1 MIKLPPF
8 ATTAAALF
16 LSWSAAFAPLPDEPV
31 HRWAERT
38 TTLTQYTE
46 NKGEYS
52 TTLTP
57 FVREWLECFRDPSV
71 VETTLV
77 TGSQVAKT
85 QSELIGLAW
94 SIKHR
99 PVETLWVGANREDV
113 KSLAETRWN
122 DIVDHN
128 AELVAL
134 KPSDADKYK
143 KTEQQFAQCTVHW
156 AGSNSPGKLAS
167 KPIGLLILDETDKY
181 RQASTREAHA
191 GELAEQRVK
200 SYSSYKIFRSSTPT
214 TREGY
219 IWQKYEQGD
228 QRHFFVPCP
237 HCREMIT
244 LEWKQVKWDTA
255 ARTKDGWDLD
265 RVAASGYYECQ
276 LCSGRIEERHKTA
289 VLRAGKWR
297 PTNPRALAG
306 HRSYHLS
313 SLYSPWR
320 LTSFGAL
327 AAQFLEA
334 KDSLLGLQGFINGA
348 LAEPWE
354 QQQYVDPI
362 AFPEGAYTLTETFTE
377 ERACLITVDVQHDDL
392 WVVARGHG
400 DGMRSRLHFAQRVAG
415 FPDVEALHH
424 RFGSQPNTVGVDCG
438 YDRGGDVYKV
448 CARNQWFALRGD
460 DPTDGFYRHPLPSG
474 AKIRRIYSPPERI
487 DAHIGTSL
495 GGLGGSYCLRVFF
508 AKAIT
513 DDILQQLLLGVR
525 GDWPSP
531 RDAPREWLEQ
541 INARRKL
548 PKRNPLTG
556 AITYEWVEVVR
567 KWDHLR
573 DCECMQVVMAAM
585 RGFLRELDGAPET
598 PKAGAVT
605 SDPGTDGIEKQIAAA
620 VDAAQANRFPPPSPP
635 RQPFMP
641 RGMRRGFVKG
651 W

>member
-16 LSWSAAFAPLPDEPV
+16 RTWSIAFAPLPDEPV

-38 TTLTQYTE
+38 TRLTQYTE

-52 TTLTP
+52 TLLTP

-85 QSELIGLAW
+85 QTELIGLAW

-99 PVETLWVGANREDV
+99 PTESLWVGANREDV

-122 DIVDHN
+122 DIIDHN
-128 AELVAL
+128 PELVAL
-134 KPSDADKYK
+134 KPSDSDKYK

-214 TREGY
+214 TRDGY

-228 QRHFFVPCP
+228 MRRYFVPCP
-237 HCREMIT
+237 HCRELIT
-244 LEWKQVKWDTA
+244 LEWKQIKWEET

-276 LCSGRIEERHKTA
+276 HCSGRIEERHKTA
-289 VLRAGKWR
+289 MLRAGVWR

-334 KDSLLGLQGFINGA
+334 KESLLGLQGFISGA

-362 AFPEGAYTLTETFTE
+362 AFPAGEYSMADVFAE

-392 WVVARGHG
+392 WVEARGHG
-400 DGMRSRLHFAQRVAG
+400 DGMRSRLHFAGRMQSFA
-415 FPDVEALHH
+415 DVEALHH
-424 RFGSQPNTVGVDCG
+424 RFGSQANSVGVDCG
-438 YDRGGDVYKV
+438 YDRNGDVYKI

-460 DPTDGFYRHPLPSG
+460 DPADGFYRHTLPSG
-474 AKIRRIYSPPERI
+474 VKIRRIYSPPEKI
-487 DAHIGTSL
+487 DAHIGTS
-495 GGLGGSYCLRVFF
+495 GTGYCLRVFF
-508 AKAIT
+508 AKSVV

-525 GDWPSP
+525 GEWPTP
-531 RDAPREWLEQ
+531 RDVPREWLEQ

-548 PKRNPLTG
+548 PRRNPITG

-573 DCECMQVVMAAM
+573 DTSCMQVVMAAM
-585 RGFLRELDGAPET
+585 RGYLRELDSAPET
-598 PKAGAVT
+598 KANTAPLT
-605 SDPGTDGIEKQIAAA
+605 AEEIEKKLAET
-620 VDAAQANRFPPPSPP
+620 VDATQLGKTPKTFPPPPP
-635 RQPFMP
+635 GRQPFMP
-641 RGMRRGFVKG
+641 RGLRRGFVKG